1 MATVSR
7 RTFRSSPHRD
17 AGATWSA
24 IVDLVSTPGSEARA
38 ALDDVAGIA
47 ASVIADRTCSSSPI
61 VVSCEGPQTRIYCL
75 YDVDAVDGS
84 DANEDTLG
92 YDPLKGEWSVSL
104 PCQADDLDWVS
115 AALARKGKR
124 VIARDASSTQRSA
137 STQTASTSDLA
148 LDTEGF
154 LSS

>member
-17 AGATWSA
+17 AGVTWGA
-24 IVDLVSTPGSEARA
+24 IVDLLSAPGSEARA
-38 ALDDVAGIA
+38 VLEEVAGIA
-47 ASVIADRTCSSSPI
+47 ASVIADRTCSGSPI

-75 YDVDAVDGS
+75 YDDDAVDGS

-92 YDPLKGEWSVSL
+92 YHPLNGEWSISL
-104 PCQADDLDWVS
+104 PCHADDLDWVS
-115 AALARKGKR
+115 AALARKGER
-124 VIARDASSTQRSA
+124 VVARDASSTQRSA
-137 STQTASTSDLA
+137 STQTAPTSDLA

>member
-24 IVDLVSTPGSEARA
+24 IVNLLSTTGSEARA

-47 ASVIADRTCSSSPI
+47 ASVIADRTCAGSPI
-61 VVSCEGPQTRIYCL
+61 VVSCDGPQTRIYCL
-75 YDVDAVDGS
+75 YDDDAIDGS

-92 YDPLKGEWSVSL
+92 YDPLKGEWSVLL
-104 PCQADDLDWVS
+104 PCHSEDLDWVS
-115 AALARKGKR
+115 AALARKGER

-137 STQTASTSDLA
+137 PAQPIATSDLA
-148 LDTEGF
+148 LDTKGF